1 MVQRTGEPRVL
12 RSRSSRVIPP
22 SSSQTEDTSAP
33 AADARSDKQDFLDSI
48 LSSMQEQHY
57 DNNLSLERV
66 LQMCAAHESAANTQ
80 RDLHGSPAMAM
91 AVGRAPKATVCYSP
105 RTS

>member
-1 MVQRTGEPRVL
+1 M
-12 RSRSSRVIPP
+12 IPP

-33 AADARSDKQDFLDSI
+33 ATDARSDKQDFLDLI
-48 LSSMQEQHY
+48 LSSILEQHY

-80 RDLHGSPAMAM
+80 RDLHGS
-91 AVGRAPKATVCYSP
+91 AVLCAPKATVCHSP